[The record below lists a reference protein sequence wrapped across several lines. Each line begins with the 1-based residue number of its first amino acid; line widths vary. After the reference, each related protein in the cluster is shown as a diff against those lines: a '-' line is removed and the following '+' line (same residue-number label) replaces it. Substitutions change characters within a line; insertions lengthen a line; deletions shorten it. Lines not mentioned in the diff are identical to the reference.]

1 MKLAMKKTYI
11 NPSMIVV
18 RLGMTQPIAG
28 SLTTTSATF
37 YDDDAIGDAMVKE
50 NVIPDIDIWDNEW

>member
-1 MKLAMKKTYI
+1 
-11 NPSMIVV
+11 MIVV